1 MPAHDRPTPPT
12 PAPAWISKAITTR
25 AALQHYLDAGIIR
38 NERTVI
44 KYCSA
49 RTLDTYR
56 DEALG
61 SDWWIEPSSVQR
73 HISMIKAKDAIKH
86 LNRPVPPGPERA
98 EEGGIENVAE
108 NIEPPSPA
116 PARPFAPSPAR
127 AEEGGDK
134 NMAQTIA
141 PPSPAQSGTGAPGP
155 KRADEGAVDPTP
167 MTLRYI
173 DRVEKENEFLRG
185 QIDTKDMQLKTAN
198 QQITDLLE
206 RSRNELGFMDRLGGL
221 LVSVQQSFSKL
232 AIGQGQQSRQQSYA
246 HDAEQQ
252 ATDSAGEL
260 HPTH

>member
-1 MPAHDRPTPPT
+1 MPAHDRPTPPG
-12 PAPAWISKAITTR
+12 PAPAWIGKAITTR
-25 AALQHYLDAGIIR
+25 AALQLYLDAGIIR

-61 SDWWIEPSSVQR
+61 SDWWIEPTSVQR
-73 HISMIKAKDAIKH
+73 HISMIKAKDAIKQ
-86 LNRPVPPGPERA
+86 LNRPIPPGPERA
-98 EEGGIENVAE
+98 EQGGVQNVAE
-108 NIEPPSPA
+108 NIEPPA
-116 PARPFAPSPAR
+116 TAQARMGAPSPAR

-134 NMAQTIA
+134 NMAQNIA
-141 PPSPAQSGTGAPGP
+141 PPDTAQSRTGAPGP
-155 KRADEGAVDPTP
+155 KRTDEGAVDHAP

-173 DRVEKENEFLRG
+173 DRVEKENDFLRA

-232 AIGQGQQSRQQSYA
+232 AIGQSQQPRDQSFVR
-246 HDAEQQ
+246 DAEPQ
-252 ATDSAGEL
+252 TNGTGEL
-260 HPTH
+260 HHTH